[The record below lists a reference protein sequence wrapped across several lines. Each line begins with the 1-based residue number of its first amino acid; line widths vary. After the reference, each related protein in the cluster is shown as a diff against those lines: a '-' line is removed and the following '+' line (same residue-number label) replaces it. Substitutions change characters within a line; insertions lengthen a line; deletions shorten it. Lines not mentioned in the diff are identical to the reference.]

1 MHTHKNSGASQDEL
15 ITALFYLYQEALKKN
30 AKLAQAIQVAIET
43 GEKLGPSAPRSKSCE
58 DILKQFYVMREF
70 QKLDDTQKQLFLQ
83 EIDSFQAKACKET
96 KFCPSKKKSKRAV

>member
-1 MHTHKNSGASQDEL
+1 MHTKKNPEAAEDEL

-30 AKLAQAIQVAIET
+30 AKLAQAIQAAIET

-70 QKLDDTQKQLFLQ
+70 QKLDGSQKQLFLQ
-83 EIDSFQAKACKET
+83 QIDGFQAKTRNEAKACPTMKR
-96 KFCPSKKKSKRAV
+96 SKHAV